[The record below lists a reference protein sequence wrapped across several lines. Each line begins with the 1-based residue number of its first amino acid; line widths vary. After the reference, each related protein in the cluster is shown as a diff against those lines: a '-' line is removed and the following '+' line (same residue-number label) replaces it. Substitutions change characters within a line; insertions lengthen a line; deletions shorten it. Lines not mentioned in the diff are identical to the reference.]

1 MQNSIL
7 VCLIPVSIYT
17 SKNLMLS
24 EQKSAQKVVFNK
36 LSSDIC
42 VYCCCNYFVNINYYF
57 QMKSKKDQRKSGRK
71 DIYQDVPAAPKA
83 KKGSVKKKKKNLRQE
98 LYEELDEF
106 ENLSYSGNLKF
117 LDEEES

>member
-1 MQNSIL
+1 
-7 VCLIPVSIYT
+7 
-17 SKNLMLS
+17 
-24 EQKSAQKVVFNK
+24 
-36 LSSDIC
+36 
-42 VYCCCNYFVNINYYF
+42 
-57 QMKSKKDQRKSGRK
+57 MKSKKDQRKSGRK